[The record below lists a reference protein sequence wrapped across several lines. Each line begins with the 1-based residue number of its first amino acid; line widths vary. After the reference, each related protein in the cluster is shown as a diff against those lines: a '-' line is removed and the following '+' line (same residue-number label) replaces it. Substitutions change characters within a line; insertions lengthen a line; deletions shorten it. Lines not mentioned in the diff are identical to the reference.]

1 MLVLDASALA
11 GWLMPD
17 EAGVDLAG
25 LAAQH
30 PVFAAPWL
38 LWAEIRNI
46 LIVAERRGRIG
57 PWIVEQALEAIDDL
71 GIVLDTA
78 PSPAALLA
86 LCRTHRLTVYD
97 GPYLDLAVREGAT
110 LATRETARAASS
122 EVTRSWRG
130 RPPPIGPASGPSAL
144 DRPPSCARPTPASR
158 DLQWCPCSS
167 PGWIKCQDV
176 PAKK

>member
-25 LAAQH
+25 LAVQH

-57 PWIVEQALEAIDDL
+57 PGIVEQALEAIGDL

-78 PSPAALLA
+78 PSTAAMLA
-86 LCRTHRLTVYD
+86 LCRTHRLTAYD
-97 GPYLDLAVREGAT
+97 ALYLELALREGAA
-110 LATRETARAASS
+110 LATRDAALARAATA
-122 EVTRSWRG
+122 EGIRV
-130 RPPPIGPASGPSAL
+130 
-144 DRPPSCARPTPASR
+144 
-158 DLQWCPCSS
+158 
-167 PGWIKCQDV
+167 V
-176 PAKK
+176 